1 MKSLITCITVLSL
14 VGCSTVK
21 TNDNEPIRNQKLS
34 TSFVNE
40 GIKIETDCKWYNFMK
55 SDCDIV
61 SIESIGTAPTNG
73 NTVNNRQAAFTRADL
88 RARANI
94 RHFLNEEI
102 TSTRVNTTIAKN
114 IEKAN
119 DRIKTKNNEGEIVA
133 MSDQDASKDTNYSV
147 RENSN
152 DTAHQLTDTVRA
164 NASGILRGFKVIK
177 QEVIGPQEVA
187 VIIRWD
193 LNSDRTANQLRKK
206 FGN

>member
-1 MKSLITCITVLSL
+1 MKLLITCAALLFIT
-14 VGCSTVK
+14 GCSTVK

-40 GIKIETDCKWYNFMK
+40 GINVETDCKWYNFMK

-61 SIESIGTAPTNG
+61 SIESVGTAPTNG
-73 NTVNNRQAAFTRADL
+73 NTINNRQAALTRAEL

-102 TSTRVNTTIAKN
+102 TSSRVNTTIAKN

-119 DRIKTKNNEGEIVA
+119 DRIKNKNNEGEVVT
-133 MSDQDASKDTNYSV
+133 MSDQDASKDSNYSV

-177 QEVIGPQEVA
+177 QEIIGSQEVS
-187 VIIRWD
+187 VTIRWD
-193 LNSDRTANQLRKK
+193 LTSDRTANQLRKK